1 MTKIDVVLCVCKI
14 SFKSVQVC
22 GGCCKMFRG
31 LTFWDTV
38 YKRQKQRVCVQLQSS
53 FTLRAA
59 SKTKQS
65 ANVRQ
70 LGVVSPAA
78 TSGSG
83 ARTPPIA
90 QTACRAGHRRRQ
102 HKAKCRTAIKCA
114 TSRLASLARLFRR
127 ISPLLT
133 DRQPSINNQRTCFC
147 ASMPVA
153 AVLLARVR
161 IAASCE

>member
-1 MTKIDVVLCVCKI
+1 MSSCVCKI

-31 LTFWDTV
+31 LTFGTQCISV
-38 YKRQKQRVCVQLQSS
+38 RNSASAYSCRARLLCVLHQKQNN
-53 FTLRAA
+53 LR
-59 SKTKQS
+59 TYG
-65 ANVRQ
+65 Q

-78 TSGSG
+78 TWGSC
-83 ARTPPIA
+83 ACTSPIA

-102 HKAKCRTAIKCA
+102 HKAKCRTAIKSA